1 MKILSQIVESDVIS
15 KLLKYDTAD
24 AMFMKSL
31 SEEEKE
37 ALIHER
43 VFPYRF
49 VPDAIENQGT
59 FITMGVGRVRL
70 LEEGYDIYDDYQSG
84 QVTFYIFTHVDLM
97 NTHTGIRQDLLLA
110 EIDKIFDKN
119 RTLGIGE
126 LKIRGV
132 DELWIHNNK
141 FGGYSISFTIV
152 DI

>member
-1 MKILSQIVESDVIS
+1 MKILNQIVESDVIS
-15 KLLKYDTAD
+15 KLLKYDTSD
-24 AMFMKSL
+24 AMFRTSL
-31 SEEEKE
+31 TEEERE
-37 ALIHER
+37 SLIHER

-84 QVTFYIFTHVDLM
+84 QVTFHIFTHVDLM
-97 NTHTGIRQDLLLA
+97 LTQTGIRQDLLLA
-110 EIDKIFDKN
+110 EIDNIFDKN

-141 FGGYSISFTIV
+141 FGGYTISFTIV